1 MFVQLCFKKGN
12 YRTINIQGHSGNYII
27 MENVNII
34 NKMVLVIA
42 LSTKGQSYGPAQEKL
57 LCFSVT
63 SHYFPLQTILS
74 CSSYVWPR
82 STRGSLRWTTHL
94 FSNGCQNNDD
104 RTVPVPHHAPEVLF
118 CRLQWILG
126 HNKLIW
132 LFVAL
137 KGFSINATTMKSN
150 QDKINYTISPQKP

>member
-12 YRTINIQGHSGNYII
+12 YRTINIQGHNGNYII
-27 MENVNII
+27 MENVNIT

-42 LSTKGQSYGPAQEKL
+42 LSTKGQSHGPAQKKL
-57 LCFSVT
+57 LRFSVT
-63 SHYFPLQTILS
+63 SHYFLLQTILS
-74 CSSYVWPR
+74 WPR
-82 STRGSLRWTTHL
+82 STRGSVRLTTHL
-94 FSNGCQNNDD
+94 FSNGRQNNDD
-104 RTVPVPHHAPEVLF
+104 RTVSVPHHAPEVLF

-137 KGFSINATTMKSN
+137 KGCNINATTMKYN